1 MSKVTFKVGEA
12 GEEMVMEYLR
22 SHSCPVVDLRQR
34 PEFQARDT
42 DFAVFTPEKHWRTM
56 EVKTDT
62 IMHSTGN
69 IMVELSM
76 SRRTGVYDGWFYKCK
91 ADILCYVDDYSGDI
105 YFLPWPELHAFTTER
120 MEKEPSCVCS
130 FLNPYDANCVGK
142 GVLLNVKKHLLPNKL
157 VLKVAHSEMIKKV
170 SACENAGVRYEWGK
184 ESSKLVIPA

>member
-22 SHSCPVVDLRQR
+22 SHSCPVVDLRQI

-130 FLNPYDANCVGK
+130 FLNPYDVNCVGK
-142 GVLLNVKKHLLPNKL
+142 GVLLNVKNTCFQTSSF
-157 VLKVAHSEMIKKV
+157 LKSPIL
-170 SACENAGVRYEWGK
+170 R
-184 ESSKLVIPA
+184 